1 MLERFADKKL
11 SFKEQFY
18 ECLNEG
24 SRMCAVVVSN
34 VKNVDNSIQLF
45 KSFFIKQLLDMPN

>member
-1 MLERFADKKL
+1 MRVNVKKMLERFADKKL

-45 KSFFIKQLLDMPN
+45 KSFL